1 MKRQLLILIIL
12 CLSATLISKAQLNSN
27 YSISIKPHAIDGFKG
42 LQSYAGAQYNGKLIL
57 IGGRKEGLHR
67 RQPFAAFDPQFN
79 NTEILFIDPI
89 NNNVYSKSTDSLPT
103 VLKEQLQ
110 ATNMQ
115 FLQNGKILYI
125 IGGYGYSA
133 TIDAHTTYAKM
144 IVVDLEQLSAAVLG
158 NTSLESCF
166 KQIQDTLFAVAG
178 GQLGLINETFYLAGG
193 QKFEGSYNPN
203 GPDFGPGF
211 YQQYSNQIR
220 KFKIDENK
228 LTVTDITILTDTINL
243 HRRDY
248 NMLPQI
254 FNNNENGFTL
264 FSGVFKY
271 NVNVPYTNT
280 VDVFATQYK
289 VNNDFMQ
296 YFNHYNC
303 PKVVLYDEKNKRN
316 DNLFFGGIAQF
327 YFGGKN
333 LVEDNDVPFTKAITC
348 VSRDSNGVLTEGVI
362 TELKSYLNTGAEF
375 FVNPK
380 LEMFSNQIIKLNSIN
395 EDSILLGYIV
405 GGISSKNKNIF
416 WENTGVETTITNYL
430 QDVWIKKTKT
440 TPSKKSVPPNSCI
453 SQLQVYSDAD
463 FKNFILSYWLKKPCS
478 FTFNLYDKNYKLL
491 KSKNYSNS
499 TSGYQTELFPFPVK
513 TATYYFSIKTGTETI
528 NRKLIIDLE

>member
-1 MKRQLLILIIL
+1 MKQQLLTFILLFI
-12 CLSATLISKAQLNSN
+12 CATLISEAQLNSN
-27 YSISIKPHAIDGFKG
+27 YTISIKPHTIDGFKG
-42 LQSYAGAQYNGKLIL
+42 LQSYACAQYDGKLIL

-89 NNNVYSKSTDSLPT
+89 NNKVFSKSTDSLPT

-115 FLQNGKILYI
+115 FLQNDKTLYL

-133 TIDAHTTYAKM
+133 TIDAHTTYANM

-158 NTSLESCF
+158 NTSLEACF
-166 KQIQDTLFAVAG
+166 KQIQDTLFAIAG
-178 GQLGLINETFYLAGG
+178 GQLGLINDSFYLVGG

-228 LTVTDITILTDTINL
+228 LILTDINILTDTINL

-254 FNNNENGFTL
+254 FNNKENGFTL

-271 NVNVPYTNT
+271 NVNVPYVNT
-280 VDVFATQYK
+280 VDVFQSQYK
-289 VNNDFMQ
+289 VNNDFTQ

-327 YFGGKN
+327 YLSGKN

-348 VSRDSNGVLTEGVI
+348 VSRDSNGVLSEGVI
-362 TELKSYLNTGAEF
+362 TELKSNLTTGAEF

-380 LEMFSNQIIKLNSIN
+380 LDLFPNQIVKLNSIN

-405 GGISSKNKNIF
+405 GGIYSKNKNIF
-416 WENTGVETTITNYL
+416 WENTGEETSTTKSII
-430 QDVWIKKTKT
+430 DVWIKKTKVQAA
-440 TPSKKSVPPNSCI
+440 KKSVTPNSFI

-463 FKNFILSYWLKKPCS
+463 FKNFILDYSLKKPCD
-478 FTFNLYDKNYKLL
+478 FTFHLYDKNYKLL
-491 KSKNYSNS
+491 KSKNYKK
-499 TSGYQTELFPFPVK
+499 TTDGYQIDLFPFPVK
-513 TATYYFSIKTGTETI
+513 TATYYFKIKTGTETI